1 MKRLVTCL
9 AAGLLL
15 AACAPKATDAPLQP
29 ERLDTLEPPCWWVG
43 MKTPLQLLVRG
54 EGIGAYDVRIEG
66 GKVAEITRTYV
77 P

>member
-1 MKRLVTCL
+1 MTCL

-54 EGIGAYDVRIEG
+54 EGIGA
-66 GKVAEITRTYV
+66 
-77 P
+77 